1 MKIRMPYFPVGSS
14 YYPPT
19 HDSGDWARDIHNMRA
34 AGFNMMRTAELISS
48 WDYIEPRRG
57 QPEWAWLDHTFELAA
72 AHDIQI
78 VLGTGSCNPPI
89 WMLEHYP
96 DLQRV
101 SREGMKYPT
110 NTVWGWACV
119 NNPGLQNEVTRYL
132 SLLLERYSQHP
143 ALYCWQI
150 DNQIGHMTAFTEAE
164 HSHPR
169 RYGYWCYCDH
179 CTRLFREYVRAKYGD
194 IDTLNHAWSWDPTH
208 YRYDDWHQITPPRS
222 MPAEWGNNTAWLDF
236 RIFVQQSI
244 ADFVRFQ
251 HNLIKKHDDTQIT
264 MHNLYDCMRP
274 DLGAR
279 NEPNH
284 WDIGGIT
291 DIIGHDIYPSEHD
304 FRKDPAFSSW
314 FFDFAYSVARHNDKT
329 MWVPE
334 LESGPIGGFSAG
346 PNFATTGRDIKRFN
360 INCIGHGAKCMLYQ
374 GYRDWN
380 FLPLTW
386 GALVDF
392 HGEPT
397 ERYHAA
403 AEICRVIRSHE
414 DFFLD
419 ALPPA
424 AQIAV
429 YHSHEN
435 VIVLDGQANEKFLYR
450 ALRGTHTALW
460 EAGYTIQFVEPRFL
474 NTATADYRVIF
485 LPFVMHLPQAH
496 ADALTRYVENG
507 GTLIGCAKLGHVDE
521 RGWVWN
527 DRPGAGLTALFGAK
541 ETYIEVQR
549 EPHDRITLVVN
560 PENPLFAGIDA
571 ERIAGYWHREEFD
584 LQDDVEVLAHFVDGT
599 PAIIRRQHGKG
610 QAILMATHLDMA
622 FWEYRDP
629 ALRQFFDNLMR
640 YCGVQKDVLLDSPQ
654 MDYARHYVDTHL
666 LTHESQHAVLVNNHG
681 TGTADL
687 TITIP
692 GINPARAT
700 DLFSGAGVPFTT
712 DGGARF
718 SIQLPPEDGTII
730 MLE

>member
-132 SLLLERYSQHP
+132 GLLLERYSQHP

-236 RIFVQQSI
+236 RVFVQQSI

-429 YHSHEN
+429 YHSHGN